1 MTIMT
6 TEMLRAKA
14 DELGVR
20 YTAKTSDDVL
30 LAKIE
35 EAEKKQVKKDNAKI
49 DTAELMKLK
58 RVTIK
63 PLNPNELHQKTKY
76 FCVMNRYLTLR
87 KAILFDKPIF
97 LEQIMIDHIKGLNYV
112 QVPSNLDNT
121 QPTTETKIVPAYSVI
136 DLPDLTKEELN
147 QLKKDKA
154 LRDAANSSG
163 TK

>member
-49 DTAELMKLK
+49 DTAELLKLK

-136 DLPDLTKEELN
+136 DLPDLTKEELDK
-147 QLKKDKA
+147 LKKDKA